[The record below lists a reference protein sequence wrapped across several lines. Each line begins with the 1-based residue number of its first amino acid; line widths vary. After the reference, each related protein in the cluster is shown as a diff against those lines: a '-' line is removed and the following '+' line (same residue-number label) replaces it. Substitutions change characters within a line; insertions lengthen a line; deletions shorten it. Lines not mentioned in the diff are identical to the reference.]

1 MRYTPRQQPVPTQ
14 AQINWAIR
22 TLREKATQLGRTPR
36 KADFE
41 DSIRARI
48 KTFLG
53 PWPRALELAGLKK
66 PRTD

>member
-1 MRYTPRQQPVPTQ
+1 MRYTSKQQSKPTQ

-22 TLREKATQLGRTPR
+22 TLREKGEALGRLPQ

-41 DSIRARI
+41 DGVRARI

-66 PRTD
+66 QKSE